1 VHHGPNAQFDGVDS
15 CECKDGFVQGADG
28 SCVSAGGAAGGAAA
42 AGAPG
47 TSAEFAEF
55 DAQCA
60 QLVPN
65 SEFDGVG
72 DCRCK
77 KGFNQVGNSCVKGG
91 AGGAGAS
98 AGAWGHVAAAPHAA
112 GAAGAAA
119 AAAAAGGGQYSPA
132 QIEQYNKQC
141 QQIKGKFWVFDGVDD
156 CTCAPVRVCAF
167 LVVMGWMIARVCR
180 CVSTCVTRLC
190 VCVMLQGAQ
199 KVGGDCRPAGAAP
212 GGGTRTEVSW

>member
-1 VHHGPNAQFDGVDS
+1 MHHGPNAQFDGVDS

-28 SCVSAGGAAGGAAA
+28 SCVSVGGAAGGAAA

-91 AGGAGAS
+91 GGGAGAS

-119 AAAAAGGGQYSPA
+119 AAAAPGGGQFSPA

-156 CTCAPVRVCAF
+156 CTCAPVRVHLFCCDGMDDCACAP
-167 LVVMGWMIARVCR
+167 VYVYVCDT
-180 CVSTCVTRLC
+180 SMCVTCLR
-190 VCVMLQGAQ
+190 V
-199 KVGGDCRPAGAAP
+199 
-212 GGGTRTEVSW
+212 